1 MATDPQMGIQEMGR
15 PLLGAETVGGVYIHY
30 SMYKSLGFIGSTT
43 KKQNKTKQKVGD
55 PDMVA
60 RLLSQLLGRV
70 VFAQEL
76 DTSLGSTVRLF
87 QKANRK

>member
-1 MATDPQMGIQEMGR
+1 
-15 PLLGAETVGGVYIHY
+15 VYIY
-30 SMYKSLGFIGSTT
+30 IIACINPWVSLAVPP
-43 KKQNKTKQKVGD
+43 KNKTKQKVGD